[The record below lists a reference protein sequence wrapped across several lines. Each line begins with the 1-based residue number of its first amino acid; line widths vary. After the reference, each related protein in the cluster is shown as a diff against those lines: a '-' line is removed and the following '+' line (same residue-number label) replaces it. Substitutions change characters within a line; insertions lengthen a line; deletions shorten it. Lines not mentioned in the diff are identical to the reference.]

1 MPLIMLIKG
10 QRKQQKEQQQEPE
23 ANSTMRAKCE
33 TIFKQTKL
41 VSRRKKG
48 VSQWG
53 KPKGV
58 GPKGLPSV
66 IISIYQAKGWRAV
79 PAIDK
84 LT

>member
-1 MPLIMLIKG
+1 MLIKG
-10 QRKQQKEQQQEPE
+10 QRKQQQEPE
-23 ANSTMRAKCE
+23 TNSTMRAKCE
-33 TIFKQTKL
+33 VIFKQAKL

-48 VSQWG
+48 ESQWG
-53 KPKGV
+53 KPKEV

-66 IISIYQAKGWRAV
+66 IISIYQVRETGQRGV